1 LSLKGSHSSHEPKV
15 PQDSTNSLKIKV
27 SKVIHNVS
35 VKKSETSNQKPQSNV
50 IPPRPRSGCGSFKS
64 KRKSGSKPSG
74 AAVGNFFI
82 SQNKQHLFLNEDDVD
97 TYITYPHKD
106 EILGSD

>member
-1 LSLKGSHSSHEPKV
+1 MPKA
-15 PQDSTNSLKIKV
+15 
-27 SKVIHNVS
+27 
-35 VKKSETSNQKPQSNV
+35 V

-64 KRKSGSKPSG
+64 KRKSSKTG

-97 TYITYPHKD
+97 TYITYPPKNG
-106 EILGSD
+106 L